1 MKEEKNDTE
10 KQLLKEFRKTNRR
23 RNLGSFFAGLVKIV
37 LIGILFIAVYDQ
49 LDRRLN
55 FSGTR
60 IEPVQDHDMTHE
72 NHGWFGFKTTDFE
85 DAVLGENKKETKL
98 QVEKQE
104 AAITYTDTDAG
115 LFDLGI
121 FSRQQDV
128 TAFGTGIYTI
138 DLSQITKNDIVVDK
152 KEYTVTVTVPHPVLD
167 TVAIDPEK
175 TVIASQTSGFLS
187 FGSIKLTEEQ
197 HKQIEMKCD
206 EKLREKLNDETCMK
220 QAEDYARMS
229 CADLYQPLVS
239 KVSPAYRV
247 VIKVKEA

>member
-1 MKEEKNDTE
+1 MKK
-10 KQLLKEFRKTNRR
+10 
-23 RNLGSFFAGLVKIV
+23 RNTIKIKVAVAAIIFMNILTFAIAF
-37 LIGILFIAVYDQ
+37 IGY
-49 LDRRLN
+49 
-55 FSGTR
+55 
-60 IEPVQDHDMTHE
+60 
-72 NHGWFGFKTTDFE
+72 
-85 DAVLGENKKETKL
+85 KL
-98 QVEKQE
+98 YRDSVMESY
-104 AAITYTDTDAG
+104 ITYTDTDAG